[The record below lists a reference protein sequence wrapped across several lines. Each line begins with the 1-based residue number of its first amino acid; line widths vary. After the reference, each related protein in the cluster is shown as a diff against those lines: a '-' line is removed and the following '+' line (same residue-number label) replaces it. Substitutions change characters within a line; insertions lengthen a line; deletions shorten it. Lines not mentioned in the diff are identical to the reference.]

1 MEMDF
6 NVHVYDTFNIFG
18 MDFRFTETLRNFW
31 IIGGILILFAIITRI
46 KLNKFTDVPT
56 TKFQSFVEAVVEA
69 FDNYVVAIMGKE
81 NREFGQWY
89 FGVFIIVLLS
99 NLSGLLTLRP
109 PTADL
114 VLTLC
119 FGISTFALI
128 HFIGITRKKKEYWK
142 GYLEPMP
149 LFLPMNIIGELA
161 LPVSLSFRLF
171 GNILGGMIIM
181 ELYYALVPV
190 LFKIGIPAVFHIYFD
205 VFAGCL
211 QAYIIVTLSMTFLRQ
226 QIPDEA

>member
-1 MEMDF
+1 MDF
-6 NVHVYDTFNIFG
+6 NVHVYGVFNFLG
-18 MDFRFTETLRNFW
+18 MDFRLTETLRNFW
-31 IIGGILILFAIITRI
+31 IIGGVLILFAIITRI

-69 FDNYVVAIMGKE
+69 FDNYVVTIMGKE

-89 FGVFIIVLLS
+89 FGVFVIVLLS

-119 FGISTFALI
+119 FGISTFVLI
-128 HFIGITRKKKEYWK
+128 HFMGITRKKKEYWK

-181 ELYYALVPV
+181 ALYYELVPIF
-190 LFKIGIPAVFHIYFD
+190 FKIGIPAIFHIYFD
-205 VFAGCL
+205 IFAGCL

>member
-1 MEMDF
+1 MDF
-6 NVHVYDTFNIFG
+6 NVHVYDTVNLFG
-18 MDFRFTETLRNFW
+18 MDFRITETLINFW
-31 IIGGILILFAIITRI
+31 IIGGILILFALITRI
-46 KLNKFTDVPT
+46 KLSKFTDVPT
-56 TKFQSFVEAVVEA
+56 TKFQSGVEAVVEA

-81 NREFGQWY
+81 NREFGQWF
-89 FGVFIIVLLS
+89 FGVFVIVLFS

-114 VLTLC
+114 VVTLC
-119 FGISTFALI
+119 FGISTFVLI
-128 HFIGITRKKKEYWK
+128 HFTGITRKKKEYWK

-149 LFLPMNIIGELA
+149 LFLPMNIVGELA

-181 ELYYALVPV
+181 ELYYALVPYIW
-190 LFKIGIPAVFHIYFD
+190 LKIGIPAIFHIYFD